1 MGFEACL
8 RVPLALT
15 LTLTLTLTPT
25 PTLTLTLTLARRTS
39 AYEWDAL
46 TNPDGR
52 QFLPTPRL
60 GLG

>member
-8 RVPLALT
+8 SVPLTPTLT
-15 LTLTLTLTPT
+15 LTLTLTLP
-25 PTLTLTLTLARRTS
+25 PTLTATPTLARRTS

>member
-8 RVPLALT
+8 RVPLALI
-15 LTLTLTLTPT
+15 LTLIPTL
-25 PTLTLTLTLARRTS
+25 TLTLTLTLARRTS

>member
-8 RVPLALT
+8 SVPLTPTLT
-15 LTLTLTLTPT
+15 LTLTLTLPPTLTPT
-25 PTLTLTLTLARRTS
+25 PTLARRTS

>member
-1 MGFEACL
+1 MGVEACL
-8 RVPLALT
+8 RVPLT
-15 LTLTLTLTPT
+15 LTLTLTLTLP